1 MQDHA
6 FCFTYYRCVGY
17 MVIGDKFS
25 DALSVEKAS
34 FTEYITDKF
43 AASNITT
50 SNGYVADVI
59 AKLGVKSFE

>member
-1 MQDHA
+1 
-6 FCFTYYRCVGY
+6 